1 MLVTECSP
9 QEKGVGYANAHQ
21 CGEDASRGRLGG
33 VDVLKRKKALT
44 NLIVQVNCTLTSTE
58 GLGYHRLGN
67 VCGAAFR
74 WGGEGVAPTCCNEGV
89 WCLVVAPPCMSNQLH
104 CLVTGRAIRSHGSK
118 IDVGCGCCEATTA
131 CQHTSPLRH
140 LWLILVTLR
149 ASSSQRHQR
158 LPFQFRKASTQ
169 ANKSK
174 VKNTTLTHREHNSR
188 HQGPQAGSFWRQLL
202 IFTGTPAADS
212 FGANLLPCCP
222 PAALLTSPRALSPH
236 TRAFSPT
243 CFCIALCSSFSLLL
257 FLCLLC

>member
-1 MLVTECSP
+1 MFSP
-9 QEKGVGYANAHQ
+9 P
-21 CGEDASRGRLGG
+21 CRWS
-33 VDVLKRKKALT
+33 
-44 NLIVQVNCTLTSTE
+44 S
-58 GLGYHRLGN
+58 HR
-67 VCGAAFR
+67 V
-74 WGGEGVAPTCCNEGV
+74 GGE
-89 WCLVVAPPCMSNQLH
+89 
-104 CLVTGRAIRSHGSK
+104 
-118 IDVGCGCCEATTA
+118 CCEATTA

-257 FLCLLC
+257 FFCYCVDWFVMCSFPIHCLLIVLFVPAQHKHTTHHHCTQ

>member
-1 MLVTECSP
+1 MLWLPHSTNAWPWLHAASP
-9 QEKGVGYANAHQ
+9 
-21 CGEDASRGRLGG
+21 
-33 VDVLKRKKALT
+33 
-44 NLIVQVNCTLTSTE
+44 STP
-58 GLGYHRLGN
+58 H
-67 VCGAAFR
+67 
-74 WGGEGVAPTCCNEGV
+74 
-89 WCLVVAPPCMSNQLH
+89 
-104 CLVTGRAIRSHGSK
+104 
-118 IDVGCGCCEATTA
+118 CCEATTA

-257 FLCLLC
+257 FFCLLC